1 MHPSKGNIIME
12 LWTPM
17 RRVLSLFAG
26 YDPPPHVVGGPAME
40 TVVEAV
46 LDESIDGLGRKEVLM
61 MCQDLDEPLLM
72 HHILDYMWKEG
83 NGKRL
88 R

>member
-1 MHPSKGNIIME
+1 
-12 LWTPM
+12 M

-26 YDPPPHVVGGPAME
+26 YDPPPNVVGTPAME
-40 TVVEAV
+40 TVVAAV
-46 LDESIDGLGRKEVLM
+46 MDESIDGLGKREVLM
-61 MCQDLDEPLLM
+61 MCQDLDEPVLM
-72 HHILDYMWKEG
+72 RHILDYMWKEG

>member
-1 MHPSKGNIIME
+1 
-12 LWTPM
+12 M

-26 YDPPPHVVGGPAME
+26 YDPPPNVEGTPAMG
-40 TVVEAV
+40 TVLSAV
-46 LDESIDGLGRKEVLM
+46 LDESIDGLGKKEVLV
-61 MCQDLDEPLLM
+61 MCQDLDEPVLM
-72 HHILDYMWKEG
+72 RHILDYMWKEG

>member
-1 MHPSKGNIIME
+1 MHPSKANIIME

-26 YDPPPHVVGGPAME
+26 YDPPPHVVGSPVME
-40 TVVEAV
+40 RVIDAV
-46 LDESIDGLGRKEVLM
+46 LDESIEGLGRKEVLI
-61 MCQDLDEPLLM
+61 MCQDLDEALLM